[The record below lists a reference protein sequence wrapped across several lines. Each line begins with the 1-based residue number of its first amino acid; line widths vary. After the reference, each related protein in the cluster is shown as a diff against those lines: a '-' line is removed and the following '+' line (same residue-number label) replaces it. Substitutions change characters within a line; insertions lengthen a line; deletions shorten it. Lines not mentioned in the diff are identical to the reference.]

1 MQSFIKVKYNALAGA
16 GDIQKYLTLNV
27 ENAYRVDVNLANARI
42 YYNIPSSSGKIW
54 YVDMDFSGDLVAAD
68 ITQLENLITS
78 VQQEPLSIE
87 TFLPQ
92 TDNDFYLTA
101 FAVNEA
107 VYPNT

>member
-1 MQSFIKVKYNALAGA
+1 MQSFIKVKYNALAAA

-27 ENAYRVDVNLANARI
+27 ENAYRVDVVAGNARI
-42 YYNIPSSSGKIW
+42 YYNIPSSSGKVW
-54 YVDMDFSGDLVAAD
+54 YVDMDFSGTLVAAD
-68 ITQLENLITS
+68 VTQLENLITS

-101 FAVNEA
+101 FAVDEA
-107 VYPNT
+107 VYPS

>member
-16 GDIQKYLTLNV
+16 RDIQKYLTLNV

-54 YVDMDFSGDLVAAD
+54 YVDMDFSGTLVAAD
-68 ITQLENLITS
+68 VTQLENLITS

-92 TDNDFYLTA
+92 TNNDFYLTA